1 MKQLIVVCGP
11 TASGKTSLAIQLA
24 KKLKTEIV
32 SADSRQF
39 YREMNIGTA
48 KPTDQELAEVK
59 HHFINSHSITE
70 HYSAGDYEKDALDL
84 LNQLFQQHQQVILVG
99 GSGLYIKA
107 VIEGFDALPNR
118 NVEIRNQLKQQLNTE
133 GIEQLFSELQQKDP
147 VYASQVNE
155 KNSQR
160 IVRALEVI
168 RRSGKPFSS
177 FRTKNKTKRPFETKT
192 YLIDWDRNQL
202 YERIN
207 LRVDEMILQ
216 GLEQEARSLYPLRH
230 LNALQTVG
238 YNEWFG
244 YFDEEIS
251 KQEAIRLIKRN
262 TRRYAKRQLTW
273 FRKNDEIIRV
283 PSTDLSSFVEQF

>member
-168 RRSGKPFSS
+168 RSSGQPFSS
-177 FRTKNKTKRPFETKT
+177 FRTKNNTKRPFETKT
-192 YLIDWDRNQL
+192 YLIDWDRKQL
-202 YERIN
+202 YERSN

-216 GLEQEARSLYPLRH
+216 GLEQEARSLYPQRH

-251 KQEAIRLIKRN
+251 KEEAIRLIKRN